1 MWCPWHLWPSPA
13 GFPEFSLMFSCGTLH
28 LSPPVTGWRLS
39 QDNWGGLQRWLTTD
53 QSAIWSQEMVGSEYV
68 STIVRRFSWGHPL
81 RFLKVSFCTRFLPD
95 PEISSRLFQYS
106 PSLFNP
112 PPNPSCSH
120 HYPPPVSIQEI
131 HSPWAKL
138 RTINLPLLDLFQSF
152 EIYCY
157 FMNENIL
164 YHDEHHIYSSIVTQY
179 SFTNTG

>member
-1 MWCPWHLWPSPA
+1 
-13 GFPEFSLMFSCGTLH
+13 
-28 LSPPVTGWRLS
+28 
-39 QDNWGGLQRWLTTD
+39 
-53 QSAIWSQEMVGSEYV
+53 MVGSEYV

-81 RFLKVSFCTRFLPD
+81 RFLEVSFCTRFLPD

-120 HYPPPVSIQEI
+120 HYPPPISIQEI

-164 YHDEHHIYSSIVTQY
+164 YHDEHHIYSSVVTQIRVKPKWQSRCSLLLTVLWLSLY
-179 SFTNTG
+179 LTGFRIIMETHMVYILGYILD